1 MKNLQRQF
9 ERILYKAISHLI
21 IILFGIMMLYPVAWL
36 VASSFKE
43 GNLIFSDPGI
53 IPKAVT
59 VNHYIKGWAGIGNI
73 HFSQFF
79 RNSIFICVIAVC
91 ATTASCVMAAYAFAR
106 LKFPLR
112 NLWFAVMLL
121 TVMLPGHVT
130 TIPRYVMFNR
140 FRWIDTYL
148 PLLVPCFLA
157 TNAFFIFLMNQFIRS
172 LPKDLDESATIDGC
186 SKAGIFIKIIIPLS
200 SPALVTT
207 ALFTFL
213 WTWDDF
219 FHQLLYLNTVTKY
232 TVPLGLRL
240 FMDSTGQ
247 SSWGSMFAMSVL
259 SIVPCFILF
268 FSLQRYFVQGI
279 TTTGIKG

>member
-1 MKNLQRQF
+1 MKSAKKKF
-9 ERILYKAISHLI
+9 EEIAYKTFSHFF
-21 IILFGIMMLYPVAWL
+21 IILFGIMMLYPVVWL
-36 VASSFKE
+36 VSSSFKE

-59 VNHYIKGWAGIGNI
+59 FDHYVKGWAGIGNI

-79 RNSIFICVIAVC
+79 RNSILVCVIAVC
-91 ATTASCVMAAYAFAR
+91 GTVGSSIMAAYAFAR
-106 LKFPLR
+106 LKFPFR
-112 NLWFAVMLL
+112 SFWFAVMMI

-130 TIPRYVMFNR
+130 TIPRYVMFHG
-140 FRWIDTYL
+140 FHWIDTYL

-186 SKAGIFIKIIIPLS
+186 SKAGIFLKIIIPLS
-200 SPALVTT
+200 TPALVTT

-219 FHQLLYLNTVTKY
+219 FHQLLYLNTVGKY

-247 SSWGSMFAMSVL
+247 SNWGAMFAMSFL
-259 SIVPCFILF
+259 SITPCFILF
-268 FSLQRYFVQGI
+268 FALQKYFVQGI